1 MQSTFFR
8 NEIEMKILVAVFAGI
23 TFFAALLG
31 FTTHAIP
38 IYSLLGKMA
47 AGIAFFGLIITAAA
61 YVAQDVLP
69 HTDFSADDIHP

>member
-8 NEIEMKILVAVFAGI
+8 KEIDMKIRVAVFAGI
-23 TFFAALLG
+23 TLIAALLG

-38 IYSLLGKMA
+38 IYSLLGKIA
-47 AGIAFFGLIITAAA
+47 AGIAFFGLIITVVA
-61 YVAQDVLP
+61 YVTQDVLP